1 MPLCCIKSINCVLVK
16 KKKTSKKGEPLVSE
30 KTQTL
35 TWSAALTLCAPGLP
49 AGVGYEPS
57 PPRSPL
63 ETSCSLPLTHLSD
76 LRGRQTEEKQCNK
89 RRQTYKTFLNHSF
102 IHSGHSFTVQ
112 PCLLGL
118 NYREQVL
125 HMAYF
130 HWPHLI
136 KALKCKV
143 LIPLIWCHMC
153 IGKFTP
159 FVSSLKTFS
168 YRQLL
173 GKLTSHLLSVWH
185 VISLH
190 PRAWYLVRKRCG

>member
-1 MPLCCIKSINCVLVK
+1 MKRSSDSLRTRTSRRRWIRAISTSISSGDIVLSAID
-16 KKKTSKKGEPLVSE
+16 TSEWPERKRE
-30 KTQTL
+30 
-35 TWSAALTLCAPGLP
+35 
-49 AGVGYEPS
+49 
-57 PPRSPL
+57 
-63 ETSCSLPLTHLSD
+63 
-76 LRGRQTEEKQCNK
+76 GRQTEEKQCNK

-112 PCLLGL
+112 PCPLGL

-136 KALKCKV
+136 KALKCKI

-168 YRQLL
+168 YRQL
-173 GKLTSHLLSVWH
+173 GKLTSHLLWVWH